1 MLTLLRAWIA
11 WQTSGLLTY
20 RHSSTSLNAGTRRC
34 KVSRATSASN
44 LHGSIPFRIVYLSE
58 AQLNLYLKTDDVQ
71 TNASDILRVRR
82 LDRHRRHPQTDF
94 GHCRPECFSLPL
106 LHVPSSPEIL
116 NLRAMPSGT
125 RKALAQYS
133 DCAYGRGWFSSLC
146 RQAETGRATRQPA
159 SARAAIAALG
169 LEKLRR
175 FADILC
181 KEISNRL
188 FANRELLLVGRTLS
202 E

>member
-133 DCAYGRGWFSSLC
+133 DCAYGRGGFLALPS
-146 RQAETGRATRQPA
+146 GRDGKGR
-159 SARAAIAALG
+159 LG
-169 LEKLRR
+169 NPHQRGR
-175 FADILC
+175 

-188 FANRELLLVGRTLS
+188 FANRERS
-202 E
+202 SWDAHCQNEE